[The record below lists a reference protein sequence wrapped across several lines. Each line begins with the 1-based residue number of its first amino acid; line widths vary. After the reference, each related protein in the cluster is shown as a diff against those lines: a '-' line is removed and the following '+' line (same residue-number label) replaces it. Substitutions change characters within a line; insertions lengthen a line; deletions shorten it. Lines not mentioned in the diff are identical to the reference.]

1 MNTIQK
7 RILAIFVPIL
17 VFAVVYGIAGTALD
31 KKCPSEEKIGAL
43 TLCDRYKLINAQKI
57 PEGYDAQEVNAFD
70 FEKTYII
77 WGLGVLAIFIFEFKL
92 FEDKKKKS

>member
-43 TLCDRYKLINAQKI
+43 TLCDRYKLINAQKFQK
-57 PEGYDAQEVNAFD
+57 DMM
-70 FEKTYII
+70 
-77 WGLGVLAIFIFEFKL
+77 L
-92 FEDKKKKS
+92 KKSTPSISKKPISFGG